1 MGKMKEVFMEERRF
15 ENNHQDDDTYFYE
28 KWKKSQEEPKNY
40 SSGDEDFVDFVDVLP
55 SRVRKYEYFD
65 DSNEY

>member
-1 MGKMKEVFMEERRF
+1 MKEVFMEERGF

-28 KWKKSQEEPKNY
+28 KWKESQEEPKNY